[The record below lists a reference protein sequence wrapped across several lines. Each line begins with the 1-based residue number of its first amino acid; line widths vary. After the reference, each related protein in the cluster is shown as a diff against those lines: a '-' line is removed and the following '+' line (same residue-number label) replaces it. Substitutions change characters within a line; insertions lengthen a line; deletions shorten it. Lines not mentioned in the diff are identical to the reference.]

1 MKITK
6 VEARCYAVPP
16 PGNTTVS
23 PGLAAG
29 VIETDEG
36 IIGIGYTRYNV
47 EDLQMIKTFIEEK
60 LAPMLLGQDP
70 HTYEAL
76 WEKMWRGTYRIG
88 RRGLPLHAIAL
99 VDQCLWDIVTK
110 AAGQPLY
117 KYLGAHK
124 ERVPVYANVNY
135 QVSPEELGELA
146 AEHIKRGYPGVKIG
160 WGRSLDPAIAIKRVQ
175 AVRAAIGPDAG
186 LGIDSNGNWDRE
198 TAIRT
203 LRKMEPYDI
212 YWAEEPICPDDFEGL
227 AMVAGST
234 SIPIAAGGANTTR
247 YDFRRLMTIRPAIR
261 IIQPAVHR
269 IGGISEWL
277 RVAQTA
283 VVLDVAVATYALK
296 EVHIHLAAASPSL
309 FVMELHATGNPG
321 QAAPDAVFEGDDSQ
335 YDLKDGMML
344 PPNEPGIGLK
354 FRENAD
360 QYRVA

>member
-6 VEARCYAVPP
+6 VEARCYSVPP
-16 PGNTTVS
+16 PANTKVS
-23 PGLAAG
+23 PGLVAG

-36 IIGIGYTRYNV
+36 ITGIGYTRYDVQN
-47 EDLQMIKTFIEEK
+47 LPMMKTFIEDK
-60 LAPMLLGQDP
+60 LAPMVLGQDP
-70 HTYEAL
+70 YTYEAL
-76 WEKMWRGTYRIG
+76 WDKMWRGTYRIG
-88 RRGLPLHAIAL
+88 RRGLPIHAIGI

-135 QVSPEELGELA
+135 QLPPEGMGEMAL
-146 AEHIKRGYPGVKIG
+146 KDLKKGYTGVKIG
-160 WGRSLDPAIAIKRVQ
+160 VSYMDIATATKRVQ
-175 AVRAAIGPDAG
+175 AVREAIGPEAG
-186 LGIDSNGNWDRE
+186 LAIDTNGMWDRE

-203 LRKMEPYDI
+203 LRQWEKYDI
-212 YWAEEPICPDDFEGL
+212 YWAEEPISPDDFEGL

-234 SIPIAAGGANTTR
+234 SIPIAAGGTNATR
-247 YDFRRLMTIRPAIR
+247 YEFRRLMTIRPAIR

-269 IGGISEWL
+269 VGGITEWL
-277 RVAQTA
+277 KIAQTA
-283 VVLDVAVATYALK
+283 VVLDVPVATYALK

-335 YDLKDGMML
+335 YDLKDGTMR
-344 PPNEPGIGLK
+344 PPDEPGIGLK
-354 FRENAD
+354 FRETAD
-360 QYRVA
+360 QHRVA